1 MSDDQL
7 SHLSGAEVQSVIYQ
21 NKENGYA
28 IARVRVKDEP
38 GQISIVGI
46 MGELVAG
53 STLDMHGKWTV
64 HPKFG
69 RQFEVKTFDEARP
82 ATENGVIRF
91 LQSSIKG
98 VGEKTA
104 TRLVEKVRC

>member
-46 MGELVAG
+46 MGNWLPVP
-53 STLDMHGKWTV
+53 LLICTV
-64 HPKFG
+64 
-69 RQFEVKTFDEARP
+69 
-82 ATENGVIRF
+82 NGPFIQNSDVS
-91 LQSSIKG
+91 LK
-98 VGEKTA
+98 
-104 TRLVEKVRC
+104 